1 MILGLADL
9 GPFPAPG
16 DDLSLELGLSAWL
29 YRSGSSLD
37 QAIDEMFEVRALV
50 LEVAEMDAATEP
62 VPFVGRSSELDLV
75 TMAVYLDS
83 LLARAAHSA
92 ELSRSSL
99 ARQVALRLVP
109 TSVVA
114 SLAC

>member
-29 YRSGSSLD
+29 FRSESTLD
-37 QAIDEMFEVRALV
+37 EAIEAMFEVRTLV

-62 VPFVGRSSELDLV
+62 VPFVGRSTELDLV
-75 TMAVYLDS
+75 NMAAYLDG
-83 LLARAAHSA
+83 LLARAAYLA
-92 ELSRSSL
+92 DISRRSL
-99 ARQVALRLVP
+99 ARQVALRLMP
-109 TSVVA
+109 ASVVA
-114 SLAC
+114 SLAS